1 MIMFPFPLSDF
12 QTESIQAILDGH
24 HSLVTAHT
32 GSGKSVPAEFAIQ
45 HFTALGKK
53 VIYTSPIKALSNQKF
68 YEFTQKYPHISFGI
82 MTGDIKLNP
91 EADVVIMTTELL
103 MNLLVSDSPMDNVA
117 CVVFDEVHYIND
129 AERGRVWEQCIL
141 MLPSHIQMIMLSA
154 TIDAPEKF
162 AEWCERKDAKRVII
176 SSTAKRI
183 VPLTHYG
190 YLVTNE
196 GTLKSIK
203 DKALLKML
211 QESANKL
218 IPLKTEHGVFVDAGY
233 KEIAQAKEFLKHQKR
248 QHVMNSLALHL
259 RDRDMLPAIAFVF
272 SRKHAE
278 LLATEITVP
287 LLEFDSKVAYTVR
300 RECEQIVR
308 KLPNHAEYTSLP
320 EYNQLVSLLEKGI
333 GVHHSGMVPV
343 LREIVELMI
352 SKKYIKLLFATES
365 FAVGLNCPI
374 RTAIFTSL
382 TKFDGSTQRFL
393 LPHEYNQAASRCGRR
408 GIDTVGHVIHCN
420 NLFDMPSTNEY
431 KEILCGKPQ
440 TLVSKFRISFPLVL
454 SQLKGDKANSMEQLA
469 DFVNRSML
477 KNELDKSIRVE
488 QAHRDKLIF
497 TNELVLNTP
506 LEVCK
511 RYNHL
516 KDLIPTVANKK
527 RKDADRELRG
537 ILDEHRTCAIDAE
550 QVRKDNKRLCDLE
563 EVESYIRHL
572 ETYITKNV
580 EVICGILKQRG
591 FANADYSLTARGQ
604 TASGIAEIHPLVA
617 ADCLASWGALSAKQ
631 LVGLLSCFTNVK
643 VEQDLRINVP
653 TTEDKTVKIH
663 IEELVASFR
672 VYEDLEQTN
681 RTDPAFDYSNPLI
694 FDMVDVLMNWCDV
707 EDEVQCKLFIQ
718 RSVLCSI
725 GDFTK
730 AILKISAIVRELTM
744 ACEPRGMVDFC
755 HTLSQVDGL
764 ILKYVATA
772 QSLYV

>member
-1 MIMFPFPLSDF
+1 
-12 QTESIQAILDGH
+12 
-24 HSLVTAHT
+24 
-32 GSGKSVPAEFAIQ
+32 
-45 HFTALGKK
+45 
-53 VIYTSPIKALSNQKF
+53 
-68 YEFTQKYPHISFGI
+68 
-82 MTGDIKLNP
+82 
-91 EADVVIMTTELL
+91 
-103 MNLLVSDSPMDNVA
+103 
-117 CVVFDEVHYIND
+117 
-129 AERGRVWEQCIL
+129 
-141 MLPSHIQMIMLSA
+141 
-154 TIDAPEKF
+154 
-162 AEWCERKDAKRVII
+162 
-176 SSTAKRI
+176 
-183 VPLTHYG
+183 
-190 YLVTNE
+190 
-196 GTLKSIK
+196 
-203 DKALLKML
+203 
-211 QESANKL
+211 
-218 IPLKTEHGVFVDAGY
+218 
-233 KEIAQAKEFLKHQKR
+233 
-248 QHVMNSLALHL
+248 
-259 RDRDMLPAIAFVF
+259 
-272 SRKHAE
+272 
-278 LLATEITVP
+278 
-287 LLEFDSKVAYTVR
+287 
-300 RECEQIVR
+300 
-308 KLPNHAEYTSLP
+308 
-320 EYNQLVSLLEKGI
+320 
-333 GVHHSGMVPV
+333 
-343 LREIVELMI
+343 
-352 SKKYIKLLFATES
+352 
-365 FAVGLNCPI
+365 
-374 RTAIFTSL
+374 
-382 TKFDGSTQRFL
+382 
-393 LPHEYNQAASRCGRR
+393 
-408 GIDTVGHVIHCN
+408 
-420 NLFDMPSTNEY
+420 
-431 KEILCGKPQ
+431 
-440 TLVSKFRISFPLVL
+440 
-454 SQLKGDKANSMEQLA
+454 
-469 DFVNRSML
+469 
-477 KNELDKSIRVE
+477 
-488 QAHRDKLIF
+488 
-497 TNELVLNTP
+497 
-506 LEVCK
+506 
-511 RYNHL
+511 L